1 MSAKVK
7 LIVTAGKLQGRE
19 FVFGDRTTCTVGRA
33 GDCYLR
39 LPDDYLT
46 VSRHHCVFEIDP
58 PEVRVRD
65 IGSRNGTFVNGVKI
79 GQRGERQDPEG
90 AARMRWP
97 ERRLHEGD
105 EVRVGDTALRVD
117 VLVPAAS
124 PACLAGVSEPGDH
137 GGL

>member
-7 LIVTAGKLQGRE
+7 FTVTAGKLRGRE

-33 GDCYLR
+33 GDCYLQ
-39 LPDDYLT
+39 LPDDYRT
-46 VSRHHCVFEIDP
+46 VSRHHCVLEIDP

-79 GQRGERQDPEG
+79 GQRAGRQDPEE

-97 ERRLHEGD
+97 ERPLHEGD

-117 VLVPAAS
+117 VLAPAAG
-124 PACLAGVSEPGDH
+124 PACLAGAGEPADN